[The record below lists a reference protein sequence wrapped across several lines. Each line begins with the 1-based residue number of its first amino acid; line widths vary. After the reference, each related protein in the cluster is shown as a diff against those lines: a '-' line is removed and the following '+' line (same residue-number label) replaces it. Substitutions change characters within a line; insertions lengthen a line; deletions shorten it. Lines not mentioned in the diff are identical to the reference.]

1 VPEAPPEIRVIGI
14 AGLPEIAAGAD
25 LPTYIAAAARA
36 QGTPLRDGDILVVTQ
51 KIVSKAEGRTVDLA
65 TIEPSDL
72 AARWA
77 ADWGKD
83 PRQIEVALREARR
96 IVRMANG
103 VLITETRH
111 GFVCANSGVDASNS
125 SQTGVVILLPEDP
138 DASARRIREA
148 ILGSHGALTGVIISD
163 TFGRP
168 WREGLTNVAIGV
180 AGIEP
185 LVDYRG
191 QQDATGY
198 DLQVTV
204 LAAVDE
210 LASAAELVMGKLD
223 RVPVAIIRGYRWR
236 PTPEADSRPLLRDAS
251 RDLFR

>member
-1 VPEAPPEIRVIGI
+1 MTESLGVRVLPVR
-14 AGLPEIAAGAD
+14 GLPEVGRDAD
-25 LPTYIAAAARA
+25 LAALIVASATA
-36 QGTPLRDGDILVVTQ
+36 QGTPVEQGDIVVVTQ
-51 KIVSKAEGRTVDLA
+51 KIVSKAEGRTVDLS
-65 TIEPSDL
+65 TVDPSEF

-77 ADWGKD
+77 SEWGKD
-83 PRQIEVALREARR
+83 ARQVEIAIREARR

-103 VLITETRH
+103 VLITETQH
-111 GFVCANSGVDASNS
+111 GFICANSGVDASNS
-125 SQTGVVILLPEDP
+125 AQSGIVILLPEDP
-138 DASARRIREA
+138 DGSARRIRTALRTA
-148 ILGSHGALTGVIISD
+148 ISADVAVIVSD

-180 AGIEP
+180 AGISP
-185 LVDYRG
+185 LTDYRG

-204 LAAVDE
+204 LAVADE

-223 RVPVAIIRGYRWR
+223 RVPVAIIRGHAWR
-236 PTPEADSRPLLRDAS
+236 VDDAADSRGLIREAG